1 MKQKDYLHSKLLH
14 KKTNDKV
21 FQKTYDTINHLT
33 EEITGI
39 EMRQAGLD
47 STMRHD
53 KALESLF
60 TDLANHN
67 AKIISKHIINL
78 VNYTIHNFEK

>member
-1 MKQKDYLHSKLLH
+1 MKYKDYLHSKLLQN
-14 KKTNDKV
+14 KSNDKV
-21 FQKTYDTINHLT
+21 FQKTYDTINQLT

-39 EMRQAGLD
+39 EMRQAGLHP
-47 STMRHD
+47 TMQQD
-53 KALESLF
+53 KALETLF

-67 AKIISKHIINL
+67 ATIVGKHIIDL